1 MCARLR
7 VRLGEQVRTSGAA
20 QGWLTD
26 EAALVGVDDV
36 LDAVA
41 QVEFPSWRRGC
52 LGGEGPWRGQGLE
65 AECLGDEDDGDA
77 GGGFVVDDECL
88 REHCSGEAG
97 VLHAGELAR
106 EAVLA

>member
-1 MCARLR
+1 MKSALSSRDDRVVTTAHYPSRLR
-7 VRLGEQVRTSGAA
+7 SNDSMTLHVGSTPAAIRGASKEGLSG
-20 QGWLTD
+20 
-26 EAALVGVDDV
+26 
-36 LDAVA
+36 
-41 QVEFPSWRRGC
+41 
-52 LGGEGPWRGQGLE
+52 GQGLE

-88 REHCSGEAG
+88 CEHRSGEAG